1 MQSDI
6 VTGRAGRKRKDTER
20 GGIERKRR
28 DATSPLAAVAG
39 GGTTA
44 RRATATGG
52 TNTRR
57 AKGARRVKRSARR
70 SAQTKRTRRLWSSD
84 CHLLVFLSCLSPVLS
99 APPSPPSPSP
109 TKMRKKER
117 EKMSTDPQNQE
128 IAECSMPL
136 APPSIS
142 ILLHPAVVRPHHHF
156 MRRMDG
162 SEDAGKEGQVSFT
175 SSVFSPSPAD
185 ISQGISLPF
194 NPLLPLLPLS
204 SAPPPSSQS
213 TAVTVRSC
221 SEISLYN
228 QDDQQI

>member
-99 APPSPPSPSP
+99 APPPRSPSP

-194 NPLLPLLPLS
+194 NPLLPLS